1 MEAEASGEEGLAA
14 KVALLSRDTKM
25 MDGQDAGLS
34 KDIECAAKD
43 APLSGDDRKS
53 SENSSKVKERTRIIS
68 SSLLED
74 FDCRYRYSR
83 ANVRP

>member
-14 KVALLSRDTKM
+14 KVALLSRDAER

-34 KDIECAAKD
+34 KDIANAAKD
-43 APLSGDDRKS
+43 APLSGDDQKS

-68 SSLLED
+68 SSLLS
-74 FDCRYRYSR
+74 YSFSTSET
-83 ANVRP
+83 